1 MCGIAGLA
9 LRKPGALNW
18 AGRALEGLHHRGPD
32 DQGWLAWSP
41 SAAAYRGKTWSEAQ
55 GSVLLVHRRLS
66 ILDLSELGWQPMSSP
81 DGRYHLVFNGEIYNY
96 LELRQELKALG
107 HCFRSHSDTEV
118 LLAAWAHWG
127 TACLERLVGMFAFAV
142 LDAQEQSLHLVRDFF
157 GIKPL
162 YYCAFAEGVGF
173 ASEIPVLL
181 ELPGVGRQVHPQG
194 LYRYLRFGLTDDGAQ
209 TLFSDIRQIPAA
221 HYLRLDLN
229 NLQLTEP
236 QRYWQPR
243 LQNPLELSFDEAAEA
258 VRAQFL
264 ENVRLH
270 LRSDVPVGAAL
281 SGGIDSSAIV
291 AAMRHLEPGLE
302 LHTFTYI
309 ADNGVSEEPWADRV
323 GQAAGVQ
330 AHKVKPRASELVADL
345 DELVRVQGEPFG
357 STSIYAQYRVFR
369 LAQEAGIKVMLDG
382 QGADEVL
389 AGYAVY
395 GGARLASLVRQG
407 RWLEALAFLRASR
420 LEPALKDTWKSAIGF
435 LIPASLEP
443 LARRLAGQE
452 LAPPWLNTT
461 WFTERNVQLAS
472 PRTAHGREVL
482 RHELLQSLTETS
494 LPKLL
499 RYEDRNSMAHSIES
513 RVPFLTPKL
522 VELLLNLPE
531 AHILSPQGQT
541 KAVFRRAMQG
551 LVPQAILD
559 RKDKVGFA
567 TPEQHWLHQ
576 LAPWV
581 HQLLDS
587 ETLGR
592 IYPIQQTAVKEEFAA
607 ILAGRKPFD
616 FRVWRWINLIAWA
629 RAFHVQFD

>member
-1 MCGIAGLA
+1 LCGIAGIA
-9 LRKPGALNW
+9 LHKPGALNW
-18 AGRALEGLHHRGPD
+18 ATQALQGLYHRGPD
-32 DQGWLAWSP
+32 DRGWLAWSP
-41 SAAAYRGKTWSEAQ
+41 SAPIRRGKAWEEAQ

-66 ILDLSELGWQPMSSP
+66 ILDLSELGWQPMSSR
-81 DGRYHLVFNGEIYNY
+81 DERYHLVFNGEIYNY
-96 LELRQELKALG
+96 LELRRELQALG
-107 HCFRSHSDTEV
+107 YCFRSHSDTEV

-127 TACLERLVGMFAFAV
+127 PACLPRLVGMFAFAV
-142 LDAQEQSLHLVRDFF
+142 LDSEEQSLHLVRDFF

-173 ASEIPVLL
+173 ASEIALLL
-181 ELPGVGRQVHPQG
+181 ELPGVSRQVYPKG
-194 LYRYLRFGLTDDGAQ
+194 LYRYLRFGLTDDGAR
-209 TLFSDIRQIPAA
+209 TLFSDIRQLPAA

-229 NLQLTEP
+229 NLQLAEP
-236 QRYWQPR
+236 KRYWQPF
-243 LQNPLELSFDEAAEA
+243 LQNPFERSFEEAAEA

-264 ENVRLH
+264 QNVRLH

-281 SGGIDSSAIV
+281 SGGLDSSAIV
-291 AAMRHLEPGLE
+291 MAMRQLEPDLE
-302 LHTFTYI
+302 LHTFTYV
-309 ADNGVSEEPWADRV
+309 ADNGISEEPWADLV
-323 GQAAGVQ
+323 GKAARVQ
-330 AHKVKPRASELVADL
+330 AHKVRPSAQELVADL
-345 DELVRVQGEPFG
+345 DHLVRVQGEPFG

-382 QGADEVL
+382 QGADEIL

-407 RWLEALAFLRASR
+407 RWLEALAFLRKSR
-420 LEPALKDTWKSAIGF
+420 LEPALKETWKSALAF
-435 LIPASLEP
+435 LLPPRLEP
-443 LARRLAGQE
+443 LARRLAGRE
-452 LAPPWLNTT
+452 LAPPWLNTA
-461 WFTERNVQLAS
+461 WFTERNVPLAS
-472 PRTAHGREVL
+472 PRVAHGREVL

-513 RVPFLTPKL
+513 RVPFLTPQL
-522 VELLLNLPE
+522 VELLLSLPE
-531 AHILSPQGQT
+531 AYILSPQGQT

-559 RKDKVGFA
+559 RRDKVGFA

-587 ETLGR
+587 EALGR
-592 IYPIQQTAVKEEFAA
+592 IHPIQPSAVKEEFAA
-607 ILAGRKPFD
+607 ILAGHRSFD
-616 FRVWRWINLIAWA
+616 FRVWRWINLVAWA
-629 RAFHVQFD
+629 RTFEVRFD

>member
-9 LRKPGALNW
+9 LHKPGDLNW

-41 SAAAYRGKTWSEAQ
+41 GTAAHRGKIWNEAR

-66 ILDLSELGWQPMSSP
+66 ILDLSELGWQPMSSQ
-81 DGRYHLVFNGEIYNY
+81 DERYHLVFNGEIYNY
-96 LELRQELKALG
+96 LELRQELEALG
-107 HCFRSHSDTEV
+107 YCFRSHSDTEV

-142 LDAQEQSLHLVRDFF
+142 LDTQEQSLHLVRDFF

-162 YYCAFAEGVGF
+162 YYCAFGGGVGF

-181 ELPGVGRQVHPQG
+181 ELPGVGRQVNPG
-194 LYRYLRFGLTDDGAQ
+194 PLYRYLRFGLTDDGGQ
-209 TLFSDIRQIPAA
+209 TLFRDIRQLPAA

-229 NLQLTEP
+229 NLQLAAPE
-236 QRYWQPR
+236 RYWQPT
-243 LQNPLELSFDEAAEA
+243 LQNPLELSFEEAAEA

-264 ENVRLH
+264 QNVRLH

-281 SGGIDSSAIV
+281 SGGLDSSAIV
-291 AAMRHLEPGLE
+291 TAMRRLEPGLE
-302 LHTFTYI
+302 LHTFTFV
-309 ADNGVSEEPWADRV
+309 ADSGVSEESWADLV
-323 GQAAGVQ
+323 GQAAKVQ
-330 AHKVKPRASELVADL
+330 AHKVRPSAQELVADL
-345 DELVRVQGEPFG
+345 NRLVRVQGEPFG

-382 QGADEVL
+382 QGADEIL

-407 RWLEALAFLRASR
+407 RWLEALAFLRHSR
-420 LEPALKDTWKSAIGF
+420 LEPALKDTWKSALAF
-435 LIPASLEP
+435 LLPPRLEP
-443 LARRLAGQE
+443 LARRLAGQG
-452 LAPPWLNTT
+452 LAPAWLNTA
-461 WFTERNVQLAS
+461 WFAERKVPLAS
-472 PRTAHGREVL
+472 PRTTHGRDVL

-513 RVPFLTPKL
+513 RVPFLTPQM

-531 AHILSPQGQT
+531 AYILSPQGQT

-581 HQLLDS
+581 HELLDS
-587 ETLGR
+587 EALGQVH
-592 IYPIQQTAVKEEFAA
+592 PIQQSAVKEEFAA
-607 ILAGRKPFD
+607 ILAGHKPFD
-616 FRVWRWINLIAWA
+616 FRVWRWINLVAWA
-629 RAFHVQFD
+629 RTFAVHFD

>member
-1 MCGIAGLA
+1 LCGIAGLA

-330 AHKVKPRASELVADL
+330 AHKVKPSASELVADL